1 MGPALLL
8 IVACIYLGV
17 AADYALN
24 AKYGLALAW
33 GAYAIANVGFAV
45 QK

>member
-17 AADYALN
+17 AADYALD
-24 AKYGLALAW
+24 AKYGDALAW
-33 GAYAIANVGFAV
+33 GAYAVANVGFALR
-45 QK
+45 